1 MEFMGGC
8 LHEAI
13 YRLLLSSFELTTT
26 EASYNGHNDGDDI
39 IESKEIPVIQYQL
52 KL

>member
-26 EASYNGHNDGDDI
+26 EASYNGHSNKDALA
-39 IESKEIPVIQYQL
+39 EINVL
-52 KL
+52 